1 MAIYEGMLGDT
12 PFSVR
17 RLSLADIEAVE
28 CVQKEVIDV
37 LEDKQILQPL
47 SREELQF
54 LLGDHGVMVGAFVAG
69 KLVAFRALLEPP
81 MDAEHLGYDAGLTE
95 HELPRVAYQEISVV
109 HPNYRGHG
117 LQRTLAHVVM
127 QELDRTRFD
136 FICATVMPFN
146 IASIKDKF
154 AQGMQVVA
162 LKFKYGGKLRYVFM
176 KDLREHEEK
185 QFSET
190 TSIPMVDTK
199 AQQDLLK
206 EGWLGVRMFQKDG
219 EWFVEYK
226 KVGVNVRKI
235 PVIIDTDPGID
246 DAMMLTF
253 AFTREE
259 LDVRLVT
266 TVAGNISQE
275 KTNYNARAFLS
286 YIGANVEVARG
297 LDKPIF
303 RELEVAE
310 DIHGENGL
318 GNVHLPA
325 PTIPCSERPA
335 VQAMVETLL
344 SSSVPITIVATGPL
358 TNIAALLVAHP
369 EVKSKIKMISW
380 MGGAAVGGNM
390 SPTAEFNAYVDPHA
404 VEMVFRSGI
413 PIVMS
418 GLDVTH
424 KAYVTVKETE
434 RIAAIGTNFSDNM
447 MKMLTFYLGVTKKT
461 PFHTDNNASIIH
473 FHDLCA
479 IAYVVSPEL
488 FEGQDCYVEVSLE
501 GKTAGTTIVD
511 YMGISGKLPNVKV
524 LHTVKR
530 EAFVEQFMQA
540 VELVSTRI

>member
-1 MAIYEGMLGDT
+1 MLGDI

-17 RLSLADIEAVE
+17 RLHLEDIEAVE
-28 CVQKEVIDV
+28 CVQKEVIDA

-54 LLGDHGVMVGAFVAG
+54 LLGDHGVMVGAFVEG

-81 MDAEHLGYDAGLTE
+81 MDAEHLGYDAGLAE

-109 HPNYRGHG
+109 HPNYRGYG

-127 QELDRTRFD
+127 QQLDRTRFD

-146 IASIKDKF
+146 IASLKDKF

-176 KDLREHEEK
+176 KDLREHIEK

-226 KVGVNVRKI
+226 KVGVNLRKI

-253 AFTREE
+253 ACAREE
-259 LDVRLVT
+259 LDILLVT
-266 TVAGNISQE
+266 TAAGKISQE

-297 LDKPIF
+297 LDKPIL

-310 DIHGENGL
+310 DIHGESGL
-318 GNVHLPA
+318 GNVDLPA
-325 PTIPCSERPA
+325 PTILCSERPA

-344 SSSVPITIVATGPL
+344 ASPVPVTVVATGPL
-358 TNIAALLVAHP
+358 TNIAALLLAHP

-380 MGGAAVGGNM
+380 MGGSAVGGNM

-404 VEMVFRSGI
+404 VEIVFRSGL

-424 KAYVTVKETE
+424 KAYMTVEETE
-434 RIAAIGTNFSDNM
+434 RIAAIGTDFSDKIV
-447 MKMLTFYLGVTKKT
+447 KMLTFYLGVMKRT
-461 PFHTDNNASIIH
+461 PFHAENYDSTIR

-479 IAYVVSPEL
+479 IAYVLSPEL
-488 FEGQDCYVEVSLE
+488 FEGQDCYVEISLE
-501 GKTAGTTIVD
+501 GMTAGTTMVD
-511 YMGISGKLPNVKV
+511 YMGVSGKSPNVKV
-524 LHTVKR
+524 LHSVNR
-530 EAFVEQFMQA
+530 EAFVEQFMRA
-540 VELVSTRI
+540 VEVISRRIK